1 MQWEINY
8 FEKEGIIVVKTSGV
22 IEWDDHKTMCQE
34 MRTLADKHGVS
45 KFLAD
50 HRDLQDGLSI
60 LQIDDLPGMLKE
72 IGTKPNDKIAVIY
85 NKEIENKYR
94 FFQSVAFLA
103 SLNFKIFTDEEKAMQ
118 WLLTPSDNFNS

>member
-60 LQIDDLPGMLKE
+60 L
-72 IGTKPNDKIAVIY
+72 
-85 NKEIENKYR
+85 
-94 FFQSVAFLA
+94 
-103 SLNFKIFTDEEKAMQ
+103 
-118 WLLTPSDNFNS
+118 